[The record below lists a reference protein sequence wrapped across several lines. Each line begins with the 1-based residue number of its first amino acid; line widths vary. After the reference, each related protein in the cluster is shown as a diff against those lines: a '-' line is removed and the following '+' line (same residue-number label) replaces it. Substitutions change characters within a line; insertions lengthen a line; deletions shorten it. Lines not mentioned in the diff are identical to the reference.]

1 MLPLEGFTRRTLEI
15 ESMDINIIVNQTTI
29 SVYIY
34 MDNIP
39 NNNFLIK
46 EKMRRVIASTVM

>member
-46 EKMRRVIASTVM
+46 EKMRRIIASTVT

>member
-46 EKMRRVIASTVM
+46 EKMRRVIASTVT